1 MKNLQQIRSD
11 FEQILSEVLKISGIS
26 VDSAVQI
33 SSAIL
38 QEFGKYNRCPAGI
51 AENGN
56 NDDSSEEMP
65 ATFNQKKAMRN
76 LKISFPEAISKVEA
90 GRMIESAVS
99 KFSSNGRGRVIP
111 ARSAFLK

>member
-38 QEFGKYNRCPAGI
+38 QEFGKYNRCPDGI
-51 AENGN
+51 ADNNNG
-56 NDDSSEEMP
+56 SEEVP
-65 ATFNQKKAMRN
+65 ATFNQRKAMRN

-99 KFSSNGRGRVIP
+99 KFSSNGRGRDLP
-111 ARSAFLK
+111 ARSAFPK

>member
-38 QEFGKYNRCPAGI
+38 QEFGKYNRCPSGI
-51 AENGN
+51 A
-56 NDDSSEEMP
+56 DDSNGSEEVP
-65 ATFNQKKAMRN
+65 ATFNQRKAMRN
-76 LKISFPEAISKVEA
+76 LKIDFPEAISKVEA

-99 KFSSNGRGRVIP
+99 KFSSNGRGRGFP
-111 ARSAFLK
+111 ASSAFPK

>member
-38 QEFGKYNRCPAGI
+38 QEFGKYNRCPGGI
-51 AENGN
+51 A
-56 NDDSSEEMP
+56 DDSSDSEEMP

-76 LKISFPEAISKVEA
+76 LKIDFPEAISKVEA
-90 GRMIESAVS
+90 GKMIESAVS
-99 KFSSNGRGRVIP
+99 KFSNNGRGRAFP
-111 ARSAFLK
+111 ARSPPQK